1 MPTPEEIITDAEIER
16 VHGHANF
23 GSMSKRR
30 VVDEGVWKYAIGFTG
45 GHTQC
50 EILRDHGLITGA
62 KSGRHR
68 AKASL
73 TEKGKT
79 YARALYSK
87 GVWPDLKPQSN

>member
-1 MPTPEEIITDAEIER
+1 MQTPEEIITDAEIER

-23 GSMSKRR
+23 GNMSKRELWMKGCGNTPS
-30 VVDEGVWKYAIGFTG
+30 DSPG

-62 KSGRHR
+62 KNGRHR

-73 TEKGKT
+73 TEKGKS
-79 YARALYSK
+79 YARALYNK
-87 GVWPDLKPQSN
+87 GIWPDLKSQPD